1 MATTNAH
8 SSNTA
13 TKNDGST
20 IPNAGNVASNSKVYA
35 PGLGVSVGV
44 GQKINAGPKLQTGT
58 AGDVSTVNHVDAPTA
73 TKYRPGLHGVET
85 ANSDGVFAYNAS
97 SSDAIILGAT
107 SKINTISN
115 SALSSTGSY
124 KGQFRG
130 TIHALES
137 YRTIPSYTF
146 NADGS
151 RVTIESAGGSNT
163 NYTDSAGNGTTASSD
178 SAASP
183 TRAIPGALVYTDHA
197 LARTGDL
204 AIPVT
209 RVDGSVGADY
219 KPKTG

>member
-8 SSNTA
+8 ESRTE

-20 IPNAGNVASNSKVYA
+20 IPNAGNVASNAKVYA

-44 GQKINAGPKLQTGT
+44 AQKIDTGPKEQTGS
-58 AGDVSTVNHVDAPTA
+58 AGTVSTVNHVDAPTA
-73 TKYRPGLHGVET
+73 TKYRPGLEGRQT
-85 ANSDGVFAYNAS
+85 AKGSGAFAYNKAGEF
-97 SSDAIILGAT
+97 IVLGAT
-107 SKINTISN
+107 SKINNVSN
-115 SALSSTGSY
+115 TSLSTTGSY

-130 TIHALES
+130 TIHSLES

-146 NADGS
+146 NEDGS
-151 RVTIESAGGSNT
+151 RVTIASAGGSST
-163 NYTDSAGNGTTASSD
+163 NYTDSAGDGSAASAD

-209 RVDGSVGADY
+209 RADGSVGADY